1 MALFL
6 SPTFATSFN
15 KKTMRKSMITLNRK
29 WIRLIGIVGC
39 TMCLASCKQA
49 SDASG
54 MKPSYATM
62 KVEATDKELSTSYSA
77 TIRGRQDIDIYPQVS
92 GTIEKLCVTEG
103 QKVRR
108 GQLLFIID
116 QVPYKAALKTA
127 VANVEAARAALAT
140 AELTYNSNKELYAQK
155 QKLEEKIKTTENGAE
170 VYKNESAILE
180 LQYNA
185 VDEKRQEYQDY
196 MDKLMEQWRMISDKI
211 ASKQQSDTMAD
222 QAKEMN
228 KIMLVARRIMHGDKV
243 PAKDEKK
250 LMEFDPKLYMMAK
263 NAAAMLE
270 IQKRKEHKSL
280 WEDEEEK
287 EQVSATEEANN
298 TEAFADGPEVV
309 DVETTISNA
318 TGELEASGE

>member
-1 MALFL
+1 MKIEDARVRY
-6 SPTFATSFN
+6 N
-15 KKTMRKSMITLNRK
+15 VQIKTYYS
-29 WIRLIGIVGC
+29 
-39 TMCLASCKQA
+39 KQ
-49 SDASG
+49 
-54 MKPSYATM
+54 
-62 KVEATDKELSTSYSA
+62 
-77 TIRGRQDIDIYPQVS
+77 
-92 GTIEKLCVTEG
+92 
-103 QKVRR
+103 
-108 GQLLFIID
+108 
-116 QVPYKAALKTA
+116 
-127 VANVEAARAALAT
+127 
-140 AELTYNSNKELYAQK
+140 KELYAQK
-155 QKLEEKIKTTENGAE
+155 QKLEEKIKTTEHGAE
-170 VYKNESAILE
+170 VYKDESAILE
-180 LQYNA
+180 LQYSA

-211 ASKQQSDTMAD
+211 ASKQQSDAMAD

-318 TGELEASGE
+318 AGELDVSGE

>member
-1 MALFL
+1 MKIEDARVRY
-6 SPTFATSFN
+6 N
-15 KKTMRKSMITLNRK
+15 VQIKTYYS
-29 WIRLIGIVGC
+29 
-39 TMCLASCKQA
+39 KQ
-49 SDASG
+49 
-54 MKPSYATM
+54 
-62 KVEATDKELSTSYSA
+62 
-77 TIRGRQDIDIYPQVS
+77 
-92 GTIEKLCVTEG
+92 
-103 QKVRR
+103 
-108 GQLLFIID
+108 
-116 QVPYKAALKTA
+116 
-127 VANVEAARAALAT
+127 
-140 AELTYNSNKELYAQK
+140 KELYAQK

-170 VYKNESAILE
+170 VYKDESAILE
-180 LQYNA
+180 LQYSA

-211 ASKQQSDTMAD
+211 ASKQQSDAMAD

-243 PAKDEKK
+243 PAK
-250 LMEFDPKLYMMAK
+250 

-270 IQKRKEHKSL
+270 IRKRKEHKSL

-318 TGELEASGE
+318 TGEIDTSGE

>member
-1 MALFL
+1 
-6 SPTFATSFN
+6 
-15 KKTMRKSMITLNRK
+15 
-29 WIRLIGIVGC
+29 
-39 TMCLASCKQA
+39 
-49 SDASG
+49 
-54 MKPSYATM
+54 
-62 KVEATDKELSTSYSA
+62 
-77 TIRGRQDIDIYPQVS
+77 
-92 GTIEKLCVTEG
+92 
-103 QKVRR
+103 
-108 GQLLFIID
+108 
-116 QVPYKAALKTA
+116 
-127 VANVEAARAALAT
+127 
-140 AELTYNSNKELYAQK
+140 
-155 QKLEEKIKTTENGAE
+155 
-170 VYKNESAILE
+170 
-180 LQYNA
+180 
-185 VDEKRQEYQDY
+185 

-211 ASKQQSDTMAD
+211 ASKQQSDAMAD

-287 EQVSATEEANN
+287 ESKVMELEKLIKLLGLEEGATEEDQVSATEEANN

-318 TGELEASGE
+318 TGELDASGE

>member
-1 MALFL
+1 MKIEDARVRY
-6 SPTFATSFN
+6 N
-15 KKTMRKSMITLNRK
+15 VQIKTYYS
-29 WIRLIGIVGC
+29 
-39 TMCLASCKQA
+39 KQ
-49 SDASG
+49 
-54 MKPSYATM
+54 
-62 KVEATDKELSTSYSA
+62 
-77 TIRGRQDIDIYPQVS
+77 
-92 GTIEKLCVTEG
+92 
-103 QKVRR
+103 
-108 GQLLFIID
+108 
-116 QVPYKAALKTA
+116 
-127 VANVEAARAALAT
+127 
-140 AELTYNSNKELYAQK
+140 KELYAQK

-170 VYKNESAILE
+170 VYKDESAILE
-180 LQYNA
+180 LQYSA

-211 ASKQQSDTMAD
+211 ASKQQSDAMAD

-250 LMEFDPKLYMMAK
+250 LMEYDPKLYMMAK

-270 IQKRKEHKSL
+270 MRKRKEHKSL

-287 EQVSATEEANN
+287 EQISA

-318 TGELEASGE
+318 TGELDASGE